1 MKISELTTEQILN
14 DSRRE
19 YNPQA
24 WEKMVNSYLKYE
36 NTKFYIQRKE
46 DSVHDYDKHYAVYTI
61 PEGIRFLAEIGYSG
75 CLHNGGFAQAIITES
90 GDVILREF
98 RTPDGKT
105 GRIVNNKQGRQ
116 TMAKFTKDFGMIFT
130 ND

>member
-1 MKISELTTEQILN
+1 MKISELTTEQLLN

-36 NTKFYIQRKE
+36 GTKFYIQRKE
-46 DSVHDYDKHYAVYTI
+46 ESVYNYDKHYAVYTI
-61 PEGIRFLAEIGYSG
+61 PEGIRFLSEIGYSG
-75 CLHNGGFAQAIITES
+75 CLHSGGFAQAIITES
-90 GDVILREF
+90 GEVVLREF

-116 TMAKFTKDFGMIFT
+116 TMAKFTKELGMIFT
-130 ND
+130 NN